1 MIACAGGGAG
11 QDAIDLKVKPA
22 RIMKQILNRREFL
35 AGSVSTAAV
44 LGLASR
50 PKWSYTAK
58 PALRFRKAVIVRQPD
73 EETLRKVSD
82 AGFGGMEAGIV
93 KPAEAAKI
101 RKTAEKLD
109 MRIHSVMRGW
119 AKFNSEKHDEVEES
133 LAVTVD
139 ALHAAQSY
147 GAGVI
152 LLVPGRLDVE
162 PMPKPWEFRVEFDH
176 KTGHVTKVAEKDNER
191 YGEYIA
197 AHNRAYDAFV
207 DVIGKLIP
215 TAEKTGVVV
224 AVENVWSNL
233 FVDPQHAAHLIDSFE
248 SPWVRAYFD
257 IGNHVKYSRPEQWIE
272 VLGKRIVRCHV
283 KDFKLN
289 PDGRG
294 GKFVNIREGSV
305 DWAGVM
311 KALEKVGYR
320 GWMTIEGSEKLSL
333 AERSRR
339 LDLIIAGK

>member
-1 MIACAGGGAG
+1 M
-11 QDAIDLKVKPA
+11 QH
-22 RIMKQILNRREFL
+22 ILSRREFL
-35 AGSVSTAAV
+35 AGSISAAAV

-50 PKWSYTAK
+50 PKRRPK
-58 PALRFRKAVIVRQPD
+58 PKQARAFRKAVIVDKPD
-73 EETLRKVSD
+73 EENLRKVQD
-82 AGFGGMEAGIV
+82 AGFDGVEAGIV

-101 RKTAEKLD
+101 RKVAEKLD
-109 MRIHSVMRGW
+109 MCIHSVMRGW
-119 AKFNSEKHDEVEES
+119 AKFNGENRDEVEES
-133 LAVTVD
+133 LAGTAD
-139 ALHAAQSY
+139 ALYAAQAY
-147 GAGVI
+147 GAGVV

-162 PMPKPWEFRVEFDH
+162 PMPKPWEFRVRFDS
-176 KTGHVTKVAEKDNER
+176 KTGHLAKAAQKDNER
-191 YGEYIA
+191 YGDYIA
-197 AHNRAYDAFV
+197 AHNRAYDAFQAA
-207 DVIGKLIP
+207 IARLIP
-215 TAEKTGVVV
+215 TAKKTGVVIG
-224 AVENVWSNL
+224 VENVWNNM
-233 FVDPQHAAHLIDSFE
+233 FVDPRHAAHFVDSFE

-289 PDGRG
+289 RDGRG

-305 DWAGVM
+305 DWASVM

-339 LDLIIAGK
+339 LDLMIAGK

>member
-1 MIACAGGGAG
+1 MSK
-11 QDAIDLKVKPA
+11 LS
-22 RIMKQILNRREFL
+22 RREL
-35 AGSVSTAAV
+35 IKRSAAAV

-50 PKWSYTAK
+50 PKSSYTVK
-58 PALRFRKAVIVRQPD
+58 PAPRLRKAVIVNKPD
-73 EETLRKVSD
+73 EEILRKVSD
-82 AGFGGMEAGIV
+82 AGFGGVEAGIV
-93 KPAEAAKI
+93 KPAEAARI
-101 RKTAEKLD
+101 RKAAEKLD

-119 AKFNSEKHDEVEES
+119 AKFNSENREDVEKS

-139 ALHAAQSY
+139 ALYAAQAY

-162 PMPKPWEFRVEFDH
+162 PMPKPWEFRVEFDG
-176 KTGHVTKVAEKDNER
+176 KTGHLTKVAQKDNER

-197 AHNRAYDAFV
+197 AHNGAYDAFE
-207 DVIGKLIP
+207 DSIGKLIP
-215 TAEKTGVVV
+215 TAEKAGVVI
-224 AVENVWSNL
+224 AVENVWNNL
-233 FVDPQHAAHLIDSFE
+233 FVEPRHAAHFIDSFE

-257 IGNHVKYSRPEQWIE
+257 IGNHAKYSRPEQWIE
-272 VLGKRIVRCHV
+272 ALGKRIVRCHV

-305 DWAGVM
+305 DWASVM
-311 KALEKVGYR
+311 KALKKAEYQ

-333 AERSRR
+333 EERSRR

>member
-1 MIACAGGGAG
+1 
-11 QDAIDLKVKPA
+11 
-22 RIMKQILNRREFL
+22 MKHILSRREFL
-35 AGSVSTAAV
+35 ASSVSAAAV

-50 PKWSYTAK
+50 PKSGYKLESAG
-58 PALRFRKAVIVRQPD
+58 AFRKAVIVKKPD
-73 EETLRKVSD
+73 EENLRKVRE
-82 AGFGGMEAGIV
+82 AGFDGVEAGIV

-101 RKTAEKLD
+101 RKTAENLG
-109 MRIHSVMRGW
+109 MRVHSVMRGW
-119 AKFNSEKHDEVEES
+119 AKFNSENGDEVEES

-139 ALHAAQSY
+139 ALHAAKAY
-147 GAGVI
+147 GAGVV

-162 PMPKPWEFRVEFDH
+162 PMPKPWEFRVEFDGR
-176 KTGHVTKVAEKDNER
+176 TGHLTKVAQKHDEPYRD
-191 YGEYIA
+191 YIA
-197 AHNRAYDAFV
+197 AHNRAYDAFQEA
-207 DVIGKLIP
+207 IGKLMP
-215 TAEKTGVVV
+215 QARQTGVVI
-224 AVENVWSNL
+224 AVENVWNNM
-233 FVDPQHAAHLIDSFE
+233 FVDPRHAAHFIDSFE

-257 IGNHVKYSRPEQWIE
+257 IGNHVKYSRPEHWIE

-289 PDGRG
+289 PDGRD

-305 DWAGVM
+305 DWAGVI

-320 GWMTIEGSEKLSL
+320 GWMTIEGSDKLSL

>member
-1 MIACAGGGAG
+1 
-11 QDAIDLKVKPA
+11 
-22 RIMKQILNRREFL
+22 MKHILNRREFL
-35 AGSVSTAAV
+35 AGSVSGVAV

-50 PKWSYTAK
+50 PESSYTVK
-58 PALRFRKAVIVRQPD
+58 PAPRFRKAVIVKQLD
-73 EETLRKVSD
+73 EETLRKVCD
-82 AGFGGMEAGIV
+82 AGFGGVEAGVV

-101 RKTAEKLD
+101 GKTAENLD
-109 MRIHSVMRGW
+109 IRIHSVMRGW
-119 AKFNSEKHDEVEES
+119 AKFNSENRDEVEES

-139 ALHAAQSY
+139 ALHAAQGY

-152 LLVPGRLDVE
+152 LLVPGCLNLE

-176 KTGHVTKVAEKDNER
+176 KTGHLTKVAEKDNER
-191 YGEYIA
+191 FSGYIA

-207 DVIGKLIP
+207 DAIGRLIP
-215 TAEKTGVVV
+215 TAEKTGVVI
-224 AVENVWSNL
+224 ALENVWSNL
-233 FVDPQHAAHLIDSFE
+233 FVDPRHAAHLIDSFE

-283 KDFKLN
+283 KDFKLT

-305 DWAGVM
+305 DWTGVM

-320 GWMTIEGSEKLSL
+320 GWMTIEGSEK
-333 AERSRR
+333 
-339 LDLIIAGK
+339 